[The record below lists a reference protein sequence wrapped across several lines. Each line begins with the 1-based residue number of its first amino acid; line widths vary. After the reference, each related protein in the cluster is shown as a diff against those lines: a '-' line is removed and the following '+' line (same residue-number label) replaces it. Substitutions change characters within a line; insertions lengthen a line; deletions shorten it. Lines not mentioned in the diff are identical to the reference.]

1 MSVEGIFRQE
11 FLGTFLTRE
20 KLGLKCRRG
29 ARVRLAR
36 GKGYVGECGDGRNGS
51 SIWDSR
57 IVLCW
62 NLIDFLI
69 GVQSDDHI
77 LSIELSLVHR
87 TNWRGGYDMSHL
99 PLKLHLL
106 LLLLLLV
113 FGETDSFVAKQLILP
128 GVGII
133 ALAAGKLLPQGQV
146 YVLMPNQIGFIGK
159 RSTKNQNFKTSH
171 ILYQRTYLGHTL
183 QICGL

>member
-1 MSVEGIFRQE
+1 M
-11 FLGTFLTRE
+11 
-20 KLGLKCRRG
+20 
-29 ARVRLAR
+29 AR

-57 IVLCW
+57 IIFCW

-69 GVQSDDHI
+69 WIQSDDHI
-77 LSIELSLVHR
+77 LSVKLGLAHR
-87 TNWRGGYDMSHL
+87 SNWHGGYDMSHL
-99 PLKLHLL
+99 PLQLHLL

-113 FGETDSFVAKQLILP
+113 FGKTDSFVAKQLVLP

-146 YVLMPNQIGFIGK
+146 YVLMPYQIGFVGK
-159 RSTKNQNFKTSH
+159 RSTKD
-171 ILYQRTYLGHTL
+171 
-183 QICGL
+183 